1 MATGKAKF
9 ADSALEWLAFCLGG
23 ILTLAVLRM
32 ILREMK
38 IVLFVVPVIVLL
50 LAGGWIV
57 GQVRELA
64 MLELEKRGLKEKIDA
79 AVKAGDGGLTAAR
92 KLIAE
97 GRAVTDWKS
106 LASELADLRGGA
118 AGAAAVQVAS
128 RISGMSAEEMMAAL
142 EGIEQLG
149 LTASA
154 RAALEATLA
163 ESLGETDPER
173 VLRHFTGR
181 LGGSSLELAGALSA
195 VLKQWAD
202 RDLKAA
208 TAWLDR
214 QIANGSL
221 NGTSLDGRNDLWL
234 RFEGAVI
241 EPLLTVNLA
250 EAGRRLGGMPEDFR
264 REVLQQMSFGG
275 LTEEARLGYAELVRA
290 WVPEAERAGSFA
302 QMAAELVVDGGFSE
316 VSGFLNGV
324 NASAAERAAAVR
336 DAANLH
342 LEQISQQ
349 QKVTAAEVDGMRAWL
364 ELEAPEL
371 RDRITGRALAETVQ
385 GLGQMGFEE
394 ASGLVLEYQART
406 GKDDVLAAFLEGFA
420 ARSNGEVAMHL
431 VEKIRDAALRAE
443 LLEAL
448 R

>member
-57 GQVRELA
+57 GQVRDLA

-106 LASELADLRGGA
+106 LASELADLRG
-118 AGAAAVQVAS
+118 GAAAVQVAS

-173 VLRHFTGR
+173 VLRHFTDR

-202 RDLKAA
+202 RDLTAA
-208 TAWLDR
+208 MAWLDR

-316 VSGFLNGV
+316 VSGFLNEV

-371 RDRITGRALAETVQ
+371 RDRITGRALAEAVQ
-385 GLGQMGFEE
+385 GLGKMGFEE